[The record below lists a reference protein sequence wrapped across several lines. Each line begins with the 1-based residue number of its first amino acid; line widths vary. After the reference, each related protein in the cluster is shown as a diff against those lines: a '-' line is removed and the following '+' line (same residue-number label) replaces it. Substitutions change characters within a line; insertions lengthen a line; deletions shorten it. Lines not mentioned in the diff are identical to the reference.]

1 MMINTTNDLK
11 ELCERLSEEDF
22 VAVDTEFIREH
33 TFWPIVCLIQIAS
46 LKEAHCIDPLAKDMD
61 MTPLFDLMSNEKVL
75 KVFHAGRQDLEIFY
89 QMMGHLPSPIF
100 DTQVGCMVCGLGDN
114 AAYQNLVSHYL
125 KRNIDKSLRF
135 TDWSHRP
142 LTEKQMLYALSDVTH
157 LAEAYVLMRKELNK
171 SKRMPWIESE
181 IARLLDESTYQYE
194 PQDAWKRLRYTSAP
208 PRFLGVVRALC
219 AWREEKAKRL
229 NRPRKHILKD
239 EVLMEIAALAPTTK
253 EGLGSL
259 RSVPHPLFKDGEA
272 QKILSIIAD
281 ALKLPEDQLPVLER
295 GPKLNATQKNIREVL
310 YLVLAIVSEDT
321 GVSQKL
327 LISNEDLDWLSTTDT
342 PDIPAMKGW
351 RFKLFGK
358 KALDFKHG
366 KLALFFNPET
376 NLMEF
381 IEK

>member
-1 MMINTTNDLK
+1 MMINTTKDLK
-11 ELCERLSEEDF
+11 ELCERLCKEDF
-22 VAVDTEFIREH
+22 IAVDTEFMREH
-33 TFWPIVCLIQIAS
+33 TFWPIPCLIQIAS
-46 LKEAHCIDPLAKDMD
+46 LKEAHCVDPMAKDMD
-61 MTPLFDLMSNEKVL
+61 MAPLFELMNNEKVL

-89 QMMGHLPSPIF
+89 QMTGRLPSPIF
-100 DTQVGCMVCGLGDN
+100 DTQVACMVCGLGDN
-114 AAYQNLVSHYL
+114 ASYQNLVSHYL

-157 LAEAYVLMRKELNK
+157 LAEVYVLMRKELDE

-181 IARLLDESTYQYE
+181 MARLLDESTYQYE
-194 PQDAWKRLRYTSAP
+194 PQDAWKRLRYTSVT
-208 PRFLGVVRALC
+208 PRFLGVVQALC

-253 EGLGSL
+253 EGLSSL
-259 RSVPHPLFKDGEA
+259 RSVPHPLFKEA
-272 QKILSIIAD
+272 EVKKILSVIAD
-281 ALKLPEDQLPVLER
+281 ALKLPEDKLPVLER
-295 GPKLNATQKNIREVL
+295 GPKLNSTQKNIHEVL
-310 YLVLAIVSEDT
+310 RLVLGIVSENT

-327 LISNEDLDWLSTTDT
+327 LISNEDLDWLSTMDD

-351 RFKLFGK
+351 RFELFGQ
-358 KALDFKHG
+358 KALAFKHG
-366 KLALFFNPET
+366 KLALFFNPEKH
-376 NLMEF
+376 LMEF